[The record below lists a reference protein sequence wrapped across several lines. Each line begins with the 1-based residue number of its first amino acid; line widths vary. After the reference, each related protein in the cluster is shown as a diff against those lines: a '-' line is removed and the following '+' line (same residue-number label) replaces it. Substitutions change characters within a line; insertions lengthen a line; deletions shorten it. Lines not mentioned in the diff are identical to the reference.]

1 MNDPIGY
8 LAGRAGRYQG
18 MGVSH
23 DGRDFAGVLM
33 IDPPLNPA
41 TLSYRFTATATDGE
55 ILHTEIA
62 CIGRSPTG
70 GIEIVHISNN
80 IPGLQHFHLGASDDD
95 ELVLIHGNLAD
106 PQSFREI
113 VRLMFSSETAARLSY
128 DWAMPGE
135 AMVPRSRVG
144 LVKEP
149 A

>member
-1 MNDPIGY
+1 MNDPIMF

-18 MGVSH
+18 TGVSH
-23 DGRDFAGVLM
+23 DGRDFAGVLV

-80 IPGLQHFHLGASDDD
+80 IPGLQHFRPGASDDD
-95 ELVLIHGNLAD
+95 ELVLIHGDLAD

-113 VRLMFSSETAARLSY
+113 VRLTFSSETAVRLSY
-128 DWAMPGE
+128 EWAMPGE
-135 AMVPRSRVG
+135 AMAPRSRVD

-149 A
+149 P